1 VRADRERAFY
11 DAEAGEL
18 RATELPPPPL
28 DEYDRALLDA
38 LGPVDGL
45 EVLEVGCG
53 RGDLSLELVARGA
66 RLTAIDVSPAM
77 LDLARRRAE
86 RFASGAEPRFLVAPV
101 ERTGLP
107 DAAFDRVVG
116 KWVLHHAD
124 VRLAAP
130 ELARV
135 LRPEGRGAFFENHG
149 RNALLRAARWGLW
162 RLPAPLRV
170 GTLDERPLD
179 HDDFS
184 ALAECF
190 GSVALDYPS
199 LYLFEA
205 LSRALGHRA
214 HRPLRSLDTAIWRR
228 VPRLRP
234 YGWHVLVT
242 LERPMI
248 S

>member
-1 VRADRERAFY
+1 V
-11 DAEAGEL
+11 
-18 RATELPPPPL
+18 L
-28 DEYDRALLDA
+28 D
-38 LGPVDGL
+38 
-45 EVLEVGCG
+45 VGCG

-77 LDLARRRAE
+77 TDLARRRAE
-86 RFASGAEPRFLVAPV
+86 RFAAGAEARFIPAPV

-107 DAAFDRVVG
+107 DAGFDRVVG

-124 VRLAAP
+124 VRRAAP
-130 ELARV
+130 ELSRL
-135 LRPEGRGAFFENHG
+135 LRPDGRAVFFENHG
-149 RNALLRAARWGLW
+149 RNPLLRAARWGLW

-170 GTLDERPLD
+170 GTPDERPLARE
-179 HDDFS
+179 DFS

-214 HRPLRSLDTAIWRR
+214 HRSLKSLDTAIWRR
-228 VPRLRP
+228 APRLRP

-242 LERPMI
+242 LERPVLN
-248 S
+248 